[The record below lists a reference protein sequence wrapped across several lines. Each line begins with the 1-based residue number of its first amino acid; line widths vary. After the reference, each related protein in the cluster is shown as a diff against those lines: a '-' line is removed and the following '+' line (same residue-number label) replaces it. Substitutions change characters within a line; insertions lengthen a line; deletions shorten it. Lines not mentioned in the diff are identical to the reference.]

1 MYGKNGCSVRP
12 LRRHLRNGAENGES
26 MRFLSDWKAKGK
38 KFTEQKCYAI
48 FCYAVLI
55 TAGIYLLGSLLTKGW
70 LADKIFFIHT
80 GDFFMDFFNSI
91 RDASLGLG
99 SYTERH
105 VIYPPM
111 ANLIFVLFSKIT
123 PDAYN
128 ATSFDDRMTWNSYGV
143 NVALCVVFTV
153 VCTLLFLLVSYCI
166 LDGSRKKKMIF
177 AAVSVFS
184 VPFLYMMERG
194 NIMVLAVIAL
204 LCYVFTYDSE
214 KAWVRELGLLALAF
228 SFSLKLYPIMFA
240 WVLLADKRYKE
251 FFRCAIYSVALL
263 ILPTFAFGGP
273 SCLLIIFE
281 NIFGFSSGVSAKGA
295 LAVISE
301 YSGIPQALVSGT
313 AYGLFLLCGA
323 CFAVSAFLYREK
335 RERWKIWILG
345 CITFAAFPPLSS
357 IYAWILFLI
366 PLALIFHQGF
376 ALGDI
381 KGYFIPVIIPFL
393 FIPIPLPHQLPANTV
408 VMYVCLVFLE
418 VYAICDTVRNL
429 VQLRKKSAA

>member
-1 MYGKNGCSVRP
+1 MVK
-12 LRRHLRNGAENGES
+12 NGAENGES
-26 MRFLSDWKAKGK
+26 MHFLSDWKAKGK
-38 KFTEQKCYAI
+38 KLADQKCFCV

-55 TAGIYLLGSLLTKGW
+55 TAGIYLLGSLLTMGW
-70 LADKIFFIHT
+70 LANKIFFIHT

-128 ATSFDDRMTWNSYGV
+128 AKPFKLRLCWDVYTV
-143 NVALCVVFTV
+143 NVVLCVVFV
-153 VCTLLFLLVSYCI
+153 IVCTVLFAAVIYRIFDASKKQKLL
-166 LDGSRKKKMIF
+166 F

-194 NIMVLAVIAL
+194 NIMVLAVISL
-204 LCYVFTYDSE
+204 LCYLMTYDSE

-251 FFRCAIYSVALL
+251 FFRCALYSVALL

-273 SCLLIIFE
+273 SCLLIILE
-281 NIFGFSSGVSAKGA
+281 NIFGFSTGGKNV
-295 LAVISE
+295 LTVISA
-301 YSGIPQALVSGT
+301 YTRIPQALVSAT
-313 AYGLFLLCGA
+313 AYGLFLLCGV
-323 CFAVSAFLYREK
+323 CFAISVFLYREK
-335 RERWKIWILG
+335 KDRWKIWILG

-366 PLALIFHQGF
+366 PLVLIFHQR
-376 ALGDI
+376 LLLKDI
-381 KGYFIPVIIPFL
+381 KAYFIPVMIPFL
-393 FIPIPLPHQLPANTV
+393 FIPIPLPHLLTANTV
-408 VMYVCLVFLE
+408 LMYGCLFFLE

-429 VQLRKKSAA
+429 AQLRKRSAA

>member
-1 MYGKNGCSVRP
+1 
-12 LRRHLRNGAENGES
+12 

-38 KFTEQKCYAI
+38 KLAQQKCYAI

-123 PDAYN
+123 PAAYN
-128 ATSFDDRMTWNSYGV
+128 ATSFDDRQTWSAYGT
-143 NVALCVVFTV
+143 NIALCVIFTV
-153 VCTLLFLLVSYCI
+153 VCTLLFFLVSYN
-166 LDGSRKKKMIF
+166 LLNTSRKNKIIF

-184 VPFLYMMERG
+184 VPYLYMMERG
-194 NIMVLAVIAL
+194 NIMVLAVVAL
-204 LCYVFTYDSE
+204 LCYLLTYDSE

-240 WVLLADKRYKE
+240 WILLADKRYKE
-251 FFRCAIYSVALL
+251 FFRCALYSVALL
-263 ILPTFAFGGP
+263 ILPSFAFEGP
-273 SCLLIIFE
+273 SCLLTIFE
-281 NIFGFSSGVSAKGA
+281 NIFGFSSGTGTKGV
-295 LAVISE
+295 LAIISE
-301 YSGIPQALVSGT
+301 YAGLPPALVSGV
-313 AYGLFLLCGA
+313 AYGLFLLCGV
-323 CFAVSAFLYREK
+323 CFALSVFLYREK
-335 RERWKIWILG
+335 SERWKIWILG

-366 PLALIFHQGF
+366 PLALIFNQGV
-376 ALGDI
+376 AMREI
-381 KGYFIPVIIPFL
+381 KAYFIPVMIPFL
-393 FIPIPLPHQLPANTV
+393 FIPIPLPHRLPANTV

-418 VYAICDTVRNL
+418 VYAICDTVRKI
-429 VQLRKKSAA
+429 VQLRKKNMA